1 MIVIEGKGQKSRVLE
16 NLIRKNIMTNSVL
29 VIDSVGLKALSGEG
43 EFEHI
48 IVALDKEDTHN
59 YLIDLFEREYEKYTS
74 KYDWIAFYVNSDVS
88 SIEDFKALDRKY
100 AQNFIVTIQRDNGL
114 TNTYYI

>member
-1 MIVIEGKGQKSRVLE
+1 MIVVKGKSQKSIVLE
-16 NLIRKNIMTNSVL
+16 NLIRKSFMTNSVL
-29 VIDSVGLKALSGEG
+29 IIDSVGIPPLFPEG
-43 EFEHI
+43 EFEH
-48 IVALDKEDTHN
+48 VLVKVDSYKE
-59 YLIDLFEREYEKYTS
+59 LIELFEREYEEYTS

-100 AQNFIVTIQRDNGL
+100 VQNFIITIQDVNGL